1 MNTNQISQGIATHR
15 IWYERAKRELVIANR
30 ILANEGVVDAL
41 GHVSVRNPLD
51 PTHFFIS
58 RSLGPELV
66 TSADIQEYGLDGVE
80 VHRVTFAVGARWAH
94 DLKASAGT
102 ESCLLPHVAYVH
114 SGRLRVRMDD
124 GSEEEFGP
132 NDIMMLPPG
141 HDAWTVGD
149 EPCVFIEFSR
159 GADYYQT

>member
-1 MNTNQISQGIATHR
+1 MALPTMQKKNLNQPDEVSEHGR
-15 IWYERAKRELVIANR
+15 IKKEN
-30 ILANEGVVDAL
+30 
-41 GHVSVRNPLD
+41 VSL
-51 PTHFFIS
+51 H
-58 RSLGPELV
+58 
-66 TSADIQEYGLDGVE
+66 GVE

-102 ESCLLPHVAYVH
+102 ESCLLPHVAYVR

-124 GSEEEFGP
+124 GAEEEFGP

-149 EPCVFIEFSR
+149 EPCGFIEFSR